1 MAACEYFAK
10 LNSALFLNWACYNI
24 YMNLDGSTTII
35 VDAEMM
41 VEWVYTVLYSR
52 MFFGKYHLL
61 AYTFD

>member
-1 MAACEYFAK
+1 
-10 LNSALFLNWACYNI
+10 
-24 YMNLDGSTTII
+24 MNLDGSTTII

-61 AYTFD
+61 AYTFDSMVCQIISYAKYVCHKANLGF